1 MKEFQILL
9 VEDNEGDILMTSESI
24 QEHDPSC
31 WIDVAR
37 NGQEAME
44 KLQSYIEDPLLKK
57 PDIILLDINLPRKN
71 GHEVVAFIKEQPYLA
86 SIPVIILTTSSAP
99 LDIHRAYQAHANSYL
114 TKPTEAEEF
123 SKMVVALLEF
133 WKRNVRCQ

>member
-24 QEHDPSC
+24 QEYDPAC
-31 WIDVAR
+31 RIEVAR
-37 NGQEAME
+37 NGQDAIE
-44 KLQSYIEDPLLKK
+44 KLQSFIDDPLLKK

-71 GHEVVAFIKEQPYLA
+71 GHEVVAFIKNQPWLA
-86 SIPVIILTTSSAP
+86 TIPVIILTTSSAP
-99 LDIHRAYQAHANSYL
+99 LDIQRAYQAHANSYL

-123 SKMVVALLEF
+123 NKMVMALVEF
-133 WKRNVRCQ
+133 WRRNVRL

>member
-24 QEHDPSC
+24 QEYDPAC
-31 WIDVAR
+31 RIEVAR
-37 NGQEAME
+37 NGQDAIEI
-44 KLQSYIEDPLLKK
+44 LQSYIDDPLLKK

-71 GHEVVAFIKEQPYLA
+71 GHEVVAFIKNQPWLTT
-86 SIPVIILTTSSAP
+86 IPVIILTTSSAP
-99 LDIHRAYQAHANSYL
+99 QDIQRAYQAHANSYL

-123 SKMVVALLEF
+123 NKMVMALVEF
-133 WKRNVRCQ
+133 WRRNVRL